1 MSDQQGKADDL
12 TAGERPPKPKRP
24 ELDEARIPELLCGQP
39 QWVCWRYYWN
49 KKKWTK
55 VPINAAT
62 GRKASSTDAATW
74 TTFEKATQAL
84 GADDSLDGVGFV
96 FSEDDP
102 YCGIDL
108 DDCIDKDGNLSS
120 EALGIIQALNSYCEI
135 SPSGRGIKV
144 FVRAVLPVGVRHVA
158 RDVPGMKQI
167 ELYDSRRYFTV
178 TGQIHSGTVAQIG
191 DRQGA
196 VEALIERHGLNPP
209 ARTMASRSN
218 HQIDSS
224 ERVRRCKAYLEKCPD
239 AISGSGGHDAT
250 LRAACECYRFGLD
263 QSEAAAVMSWFNDQK
278 TGGERWTD
286 REIQHK
292 LDSARAKVELSGEIG
307 SRLIDPPPSSDSR
320 IYSTHEE
327 SRSISTATERSR
339 LCTDVGNAARLVK
352 RCGNDLRYCYAIGS
366 WFQWDGVRWKP
377 DEVGHIDK
385 MCIETALSIKQEAVL
400 AGGYIEETLN
410 KWATQSQKRERIT
423 AMKELAKPDLAIRVE
438 TFDSGLDILNCL
450 NGTVELR
457 TGTLREHRRE
467 DYITKIAPT
476 DFVPDAA
483 CPLFIKFLRE
493 ITEENES
500 LIKYLQRY
508 FGYALTGY
516 ANEQVLLIFHG
527 EGGNGKNVL
536 LDTISSVMGN
546 YACEAPPN
554 LLVVRKQSEHPTEIA
569 DLQGARLVVAS
580 ENEKGAELKLA
591 LIKVLT
597 GNQRLKARRMRQDFF
612 EFHRTHKLVLLTNE
626 LPILRERGEAAR
638 RRIRVVP
645 FPVVIPESK
654 RDPSLLERLIEER
667 SGILAWLVRGAVE
680 WGKCGLGSCEA
691 VTVATDEYFG
701 VVSGLDIFFEE
712 MCEFDKDRETP
723 ACEIIAAHSRWS
735 KRKGRKPVSDK
746 VLAKGLHRR
755 LCVPGKHREQRI
767 WRGVSL
773 KEVCARTDRTD
784 QTRESA

>member
-1 MSDQQGKADDL
+1 M
-12 TAGERPPKPKRP
+12 
-24 ELDEARIPELLCGQP
+24 
-39 QWVCWRYYWN
+39 
-49 KKKWTK
+49 
-55 VPINAAT
+55 PINAAT
-62 GRKASSTDAATW
+62 GGKASSTDAATW
-74 TTFEKATQAL
+74 TTFERATQAL
-84 GADDSLDGVGFV
+84 GADDSLGGVGFV

-102 YCGIDL
+102 HCGIDL

-135 SPSGRGIKV
+135 SPSRQGIKV
-144 FVRAVLPVGVRHVA
+144 FVRAVLPVGIKHVA

-209 ARTMASRSN
+209 ARTMVSRSN
-218 HQIDSS
+218 LQVDSS

-423 AMKELAKPDLAIRVE
+423 AMKELAKPDLAIRIE
-438 TFDSGLDILNCL
+438 TFDSGLDILNCQ

-493 ITEENES
+493 ITDENES
-500 LIKYLQRY
+500 LIGYLQRY
-508 FGYALTGY
+508 FGHVLTGN

-554 LLVVRKQSEHPTEIA
+554 LLVVRKQREHPTEIA

-580 ENEKGAELKLA
+580 ENEKDAELNLA
-591 LIKVLT
+591 LIKMLT

-612 EFHRTHKLVLLTNE
+612 EFHRTHKLVLLTND

-645 FPVVIPESK
+645 FPVVIPESS

-680 WGKCGLGSCEA
+680 WAQNGLGTCEA
-691 VTVATDEYFG
+691 VTQATEGYIG
-701 VVSGLDIFFEE
+701 SVSGLDIFFEE
-712 MCEFDKDRETP
+712 MCEFDLYRETP
-723 ACEIIAAHSRWS
+723 TSEIMAAQTQWS
-735 KRKGRKPVSDK
+735 KRKGCKPATYK
-746 VLAKGLHRR
+746 ELAKGLHRR
-755 LCVPGKHREQRI
+755 QCKSGKRNDRRI
-767 WRGVSL
+767 WRGISL
-773 KEVCARTDRTD
+773 RPEHSRTDRTD
-784 QTRESA
+784 RTDRTGDSA